1 MDPNFSGLID
11 KPSPSGMSMADAQTK
26 QLDIPDYYETNL
38 ALLQKHHP
46 HVFQIISKTRPDPFG
61 EIVLSPTG
69 KPNLR
74 FYNQKGETIFL
85 HDQNNPERE
94 TAQFLNMV
102 PKDSTGVVTLVGMG
116 LGYTPLALMQERPTV
131 RHFVV
136 FDLKPG
142 IFLQALQV
150 TDLSPIL
157 ADPRLRL
164 SIGPEP
170 DVDQA
175 LSIAS
180 RALQLESIH
189 TLKHLTSMAVNPEA
203 YEKVGDKIFACVNE
217 YNVAGATVSVF
228 GKDFM
233 ANRFSHLTS
242 IRHHFLLEK
251 LQNEFK
257 DVPAILVAGGP
268 SLDKNIHILKKAKDR
283 AIIIAVDTVL
293 PALLKNG
300 ITPDFMTSID
310 PEDFTHEKFVDVL
323 PQAKNV
329 SLICA
334 AWVSPKVPKIF
345 PGNRVFW
352 TFAGNRIESWLNY
365 LLDGRVLTTGAKT
378 VAHLNFIA
386 ATILGCNPMIF
397 VGQDLAF
404 SDQKDHATHT
414 VLTNQ
419 NAISDFLKAEK
430 DIILVDGING
440 GKVPTNRAFYSMK
453 IQFEKMIGGQPGQYI
468 NATEGGAHIQG
479 TEVLLLE
486 EALDQYCNIPRNI
499 TQYME
504 TFIQH
509 SKPMD
514 MTKLIAEFH
523 NFLRQIGLIRKNI
536 KKSDK
541 ITKEIHDKLVKHQK
555 AGTKFSCVTS
565 LPKSMQKQ
573 LCEID
578 ACHKEIDTAAN
589 IWQLLE
595 ELTMEGLRKSE
606 RQMHL
611 MTRIQGDPEKYM
623 EWLTAGL
630 KRLESINRVR
640 TKVLSDIET
649 HLSRIITHHEQEKK
663 LSEALH
669 REEQVEQNLM
679 RLARLYYDSG
689 DMVLAEK
696 ALKQIG
702 SPTRDIALFY
712 FYLGCVK
719 AYLGEPDQAEKQFE
733 TCCQHDESFQKEVND
748 FRTKFGDDYN
758 RYIQRLKSD
767 GYDIKRMILKGLRH
781 CWDHE
786 TINREITTLA
796 VYDLSIIESSM
807 DNRTIREEETRLR
820 NWISD
825 IEQHP
830 NLEKALGCDLVS
842 KFHQYHGHLRVTEG
856 KNQDA
861 AACFQMALALTP
873 KRPELHIFLADSFF
887 AENDFDTA
895 IQHLIQ
901 AVELDRSYA
910 VFWENIGDNLHNTG
924 QFENAL
930 IAYEQCF
937 IILPEKIELLKKIGD
952 CYQKLDRG
960 PAALTAY
967 QQLQV
972 RMKQHAAEMQLGA

>member
-11 KPSPSGMSMADAQTK
+11 KPSSSGLSMADAHTK
-26 QLDIPDYYETNL
+26 HLDIPDYYETNL
-38 ALLQKHHP
+38 AILQKHHP
-46 HVFQIISKTRPDPFG
+46 HVFQMISDDRPEPFG
-61 EIVLSPTG
+61 EIILSQTG

-74 FYNQKGETIFL
+74 FYNQKEEPIFL

-94 TAQFLNMV
+94 TEQFLNMV
-102 PKDSTGVVTLVGMG
+102 PKNSTGVVTLIGMG
-116 LGYTPLALMQERPTV
+116 LGYTPLALMRERSTV

-142 IFLQALQV
+142 IFLQALHV

-170 DVDQA
+170 AVDQA

-189 TLKHLTSMAVNPEA
+189 TLKHLTSMTVDPEA
-203 YEKVGDKIFACVNE
+203 YEKLGDKIFACVNE

-242 IRHHFLLEK
+242 IRHHYLLEK

-268 SLDKNIHILKKAKDR
+268 SLDKNIHLLKKAKDK

-310 PEDFTHEKFVDVL
+310 PEDFTHEKFVAVL
-323 PQAKNV
+323 PWAKDV

-345 PGNRVFW
+345 PDNRVFW

-365 LLDGRVLTTGAKT
+365 LLGGRVLTTGAKT

-414 VLTNQ
+414 VLSNQ
-419 NAISDFLKAEK
+419 NAISNFLKAEK

-453 IQFEKMIGGQPGQYI
+453 IQFEKMIEGQPGRYI
-468 NATEGGAHIQG
+468 NATEGGAHIDG
-479 TEVLLLE
+479 TEVLTLE
-486 EALDQYCNIPRNI
+486 EALNQYCNTPQNI
-499 TQYME
+499 TQFME

-509 SKPMD
+509 SKPLD
-514 MTKLIAEFH
+514 MNKLIAEFH
-523 NFLRQIGLIRKNI
+523 NFLRQISLIRKNI

-555 AGTKFSCVTS
+555 AGTRFSCVTS
-565 LPKSMQKQ
+565 LPKSLQKQ

-611 MTRIQGDPEKYM
+611 
-623 EWLTAGL
+623 
-630 KRLESINRVR
+630 
-640 TKVLSDIET
+640 
-649 HLSRIITHHEQEKK
+649 
-663 LSEALH
+663 
-669 REEQVEQNLM
+669 
-679 RLARLYYDSG
+679 
-689 DMVLAEK
+689 
-696 ALKQIG
+696 
-702 SPTRDIALFY
+702 
-712 FYLGCVK
+712 
-719 AYLGEPDQAEKQFE
+719 
-733 TCCQHDESFQKEVND
+733 
-748 FRTKFGDDYN
+748 
-758 RYIQRLKSD
+758 
-767 GYDIKRMILKGLRH
+767 
-781 CWDHE
+781 
-786 TINREITTLA
+786 
-796 VYDLSIIESSM
+796 
-807 DNRTIREEETRLR
+807 
-820 NWISD
+820 
-825 IEQHP
+825 
-830 NLEKALGCDLVS
+830 
-842 KFHQYHGHLRVTEG
+842 
-856 KNQDA
+856 
-861 AACFQMALALTP
+861 
-873 KRPELHIFLADSFF
+873 
-887 AENDFDTA
+887 
-895 IQHLIQ
+895 
-901 AVELDRSYA
+901 
-910 VFWENIGDNLHNTG
+910 
-924 QFENAL
+924 
-930 IAYEQCF
+930 
-937 IILPEKIELLKKIGD
+937 
-952 CYQKLDRG
+952 
-960 PAALTAY
+960 
-967 QQLQV
+967 
-972 RMKQHAAEMQLGA
+972 